1 MHRVCL
7 VNAGFQR
14 DTSHGDWYSLSL
26 TCQHYLNGAARD
38 RHCVPLSCSVQ
49 MAHKIASCCFFISA
63 FKVLTAR
70 GTGPSAD
77 SARSLRD
84 PAYLPAGGIDSPSFL
99 FPFASECNNQG
110 AEQEVEDMFP
120 GVSASLLGGMGSL
133 ISSSSLAG
141 GSPPPGHLWEVSS
154 L

>member
-7 VNAGFQR
+7 VSAGCQG
-14 DTSHGDWYSLSL
+14 DAPHGDWYSLSL
-26 TCQHYLNGAARD
+26 TCPPYLNGATRD

-49 MAHKIASCCFFISA
+49 MAHKTASCHFFISA

-70 GTGPSAD
+70 GTRPSAD
-77 SARSLRD
+77 PARSLRD
-84 PAYLPAGGIDSPSFL
+84 PAYLPAGRIDSLSSL

-110 AEQEVEDMFP
+110 AEQEVEDMFL
-120 GVSASLLGGMGSL
+120 GVSASLLGGVGSL

-141 GSPPPGHLWEVSS
+141 GSQPPGHL
-154 L
+154 

>member
-1 MHRVCL
+1 MVS
-7 VNAGFQR
+7 AGFQR

-26 TCQHYLNGAARD
+26 TCPPDVNGAPRD

-49 MAHKIASCCFFISA
+49 MAHKTASCRFFISL

-77 SARSLRD
+77 SALSLRD
-84 PAYLPAGGIDSPSFL
+84 PASLPAAGIRGIDSPSFL
-99 FPFASECNNQG
+99 FPFAPERNNQG
-110 AEQEVEDMFP
+110 AEQEVEDVFP
-120 GVSASLLGGMGSL
+120 GGVSASLLGDIGSL

-141 GSPPPGHLWEVSS
+141 GSQPPGHLWEVSS
-154 L
+154 P